1 MLIASD
7 INKGESRHMA
17 LCSYS
22 SKLILDNYTVIDN
35 AFLNEF
41 LPQATG
47 DDVKVYLYGLNLCA
61 NPCTDDNNLDTICK
75 VLSLTEEQVQKAFDY
90 WQSMGLVQVVS
101 ANPYEVR
108 YLPVRASSGGLK
120 IRNKE
125 KYTDFNAQIQ
135 EIISGRMITPT
146 EFNEYYHLIESYHFE
161 PEAVILIA
169 KYCTSI
175 KHNAIG
181 YPYIL
186 AVARDFEKQGL
197 KTFTAVEN
205 KFIEQ
210 EKSTAEI
217 KQILTA
223 LGLKREADIEERNL
237 YLKWTNHFG
246 FTHGVIVEVAKSLK
260 KRGGF
265 SKLDE
270 LLSKYFEQKLF
281 TMEEVMSFSEQRDT
295 MFELARVVSKTLG
308 LYYQNLENVVDT
320 YIADWTNKGY
330 DFETLVF
337 ISNYCFKQSIR
348 TLDGMNTIVQKFFK
362 LGLVSLAAIEQYIF
376 AILKADELIKEV
388 LEKTGLVRSVSSLDR
403 EFYKTWTNNWGYSH
417 EQILIASE
425 SARDKSNPMAYLN
438 RVIATLNEEKITET
452 SAIKNHIKSIK
463 PDGRKASKQKENFE
477 ARTYSKEE
485 LNAVFDSLDDVEI
498 N

>member
-1 MLIASD
+1 
-7 INKGESRHMA
+7 MA
-17 LCSYS
+17 LCAYS
-22 SKLILDNYTVIDN
+22 SKLQLDNYTVIDN

-61 NPCTDDNNLDTICK
+61 NPCTDDNSLDTICK
-75 VLSLTEEQVQKAFDY
+75 VLSLTEDQVQKAFDY
-90 WQSMGLVQVVS
+90 WQSVGLVQVVS

-108 YLPVRASSGGLK
+108 YLPIRASAGSVK

-135 EIISGRMITPT
+135 EVISGRMITPT
-146 EFNEYYHLIESYHFE
+146 EFNEYYALMEIYHFE
-161 PEAVILIA
+161 PEAVVLIA
-169 KYCTSI
+169 KYCTTI

-197 KTFTAVEN
+197 KTFTAIEN

-210 EKSTAEI
+210 EKSSIEI
-217 KQILTA
+217 KQILSA

-246 FTHGVIVEVAKSLK
+246 FTQGVVVEVAKSLK

-270 LLSKYFEQKLF
+270 LLSKYYEQKLF
-281 TMEEVMSFSEQRDT
+281 TMEEIMSFSERRET
-295 MFELARVVSKTLG
+295 MFELAKIVSKTLG
-308 LYYQNLENVVDT
+308 LYYQNFENVVDT

-330 DFETLVF
+330 DYDTLIF

-348 TLDGMNTIVQKFFK
+348 TLDGMHTIIQKFFK
-362 LGLVSLAAIEQYIF
+362 LGLISLAAIEQYIMS
-376 AILKADELIKEV
+376 ILKADELIREI

-403 EFYKTWTNNWGYSH
+403 EFYKTWTNNWGYTH
-417 EQILIASE
+417 EQILVASE
-425 SARDKSNPMAYLN
+425 AARDKANPMAYLN
-438 RVIATLNEEKITET
+438 RVIATLKEEKITEI
-452 SAIKNHIKSIK
+452 SAIKDHIKSIK
-463 PDGRKASKQKENFE
+463 PDGRKASSKPKDNFE
-477 ARTYSKEE
+477 TRTYSKADFD
-485 LNAVFDSLDDVEI
+485 AVYDSLDDVEI
-498 N
+498 

>member
-1 MLIASD
+1 
-7 INKGESRHMA
+7 MA

-22 SKLILDNYTVIDN
+22 SRLILDNYTVIDN
-35 AFLNEF
+35 TFINEF

-61 NPCTDDNNLDTICK
+61 KPSTDENNIDTICK
-75 VLSLTEEQVQKAFDY
+75 VLSLTEDQVYKSFEY
-90 WQSMGLVQVVS
+90 WQTVGLVQIVS
-101 ANPYEVR
+101 KNPYEVR
-108 YLPVRASSGGLK
+108 FLPVKANSGSAK

-125 KYTDFNAQIQ
+125 KYADFNQQ
-135 EIISGRMITPT
+135 MQDIITGRMITPT
-146 EFNEYYHLIESYHFE
+146 EYNEYYSLIEVYHFE
-161 PEAVILIA
+161 PEAVVLIA

-197 KTFTAVEN
+197 KTFTAIEN

-210 EKSTAEI
+210 EKSSAEI
-217 KQILTA
+217 KQILSA

-246 FTHGVIVEVAKSLK
+246 FTQGVIVEVAKSLK
-260 KRGGF
+260 KHGGF

-270 LLSKYFEQKLF
+270 LLSKYYEQKLF
-281 TMEEVMSFSEQRDT
+281 TMEEVMQFSAQKEA
-295 MFELARVVSKTLG
+295 MFEMAKTVSKTLG

-330 DFETLVF
+330 DDETLLF

-348 TLDGMNTIVQKFFK
+348 TLDGMNTIIQKFYK
-362 LGLVSLAAIEQYIF
+362 LGLVSLASIDQYISS
-376 AILKADELIKEV
+376 ILKNDELVREI
-388 LEKTGLVRSVSSLDR
+388 LESLGLLRSVSSLDR
-403 EFYKTWTNNWGYSH
+403 EFYKTWTNNWGFLH
-417 EQILIASE
+417 EQILLVSE
-425 SARDKSNPMAYLN
+425 CAKDKNSPMPYINKILANLHEEG
-438 RVIATLNEEKITET
+438 VCDNET
-452 SAIKNHIKSIK
+452 IKKKLKEIK
-463 PDGRKASKQKENFE
+463 PDGRKTAKPKDNF
-477 ARTYSKEE
+477 AQRDYSSED
-485 LNAVFDSLDDVEI
+485 LNAVFDSLDDVEL
-498 N
+498 

>member
-1 MLIASD
+1 
-7 INKGESRHMA
+7 MA

-35 AFLNEF
+35 TFLNEF

-47 DDVKVYLYGLNLCA
+47 DDVKVYLYGLSLCA
-61 NPCTDDNNLDTICK
+61 NPNTEDNSLDTICK
-75 VLSLTEEQVQKAFDY
+75 VLSLTEEQVQKSFDY
-90 WQSMGLVQVVS
+90 WQSVGLVQVVS
-101 ANPYEVR
+101 VSPYEVR
-108 YLPVRASSGGLK
+108 FLPVRAHSGSVK

-125 KYTDFNAQIQ
+125 KYADFNTQMQ
-135 EIISGRMITPT
+135 EVISGRMITPT
-146 EFNEYYHLIESYHFE
+146 EYNEYYSLIEVYHFE
-161 PEAVILIA
+161 PEAVVLIA

-175 KHNAIG
+175 KHNSIG

-186 AVARDFEKQGL
+186 AVARDFDKQGL
-197 KTFTAVEN
+197 KTFTAIEN

-210 EKSTAEI
+210 EKSSAEI

-237 YLKWTNHFG
+237 YLKWTNNFG
-246 FTHGVIVEVAKSLK
+246 FTQGVIVAVAKSLK

-281 TMEEVMSFSEQRDT
+281 TMEEIMSFSEKRES
-295 MFELARVVSKTLG
+295 MFELAKTVSKTLG

-330 DFETLVF
+330 DFDSLMF
-337 ISNYCFKQSIR
+337 ISHYCFKQSIR
-348 TLDGMNTIVQKFFK
+348 TLDGMNTIVQKFYK
-362 LGLVSLAAIEQYIF
+362 LGVVSLAAIDQYISS
-376 AILKADELIKEV
+376 ILKTDELIREI

-403 EFYKTWTNNWGYSH
+403 EFYKTWTNNWNFSH
-417 EQILIASE
+417 EQILLA
-425 SARDKSNPMAYLN
+425 ADVTKDKSNPMSYLN
-438 RVIATLNEEKITET
+438 RVLATLNEEGKTET
-452 SAIKNHIKSIK
+452 KAIKEHLKTIK
-463 PDGRKASKQKENFE
+463 PDGRKVSAKAKDTFE
-477 ARTYSKEE
+477 RSYSNEE
-485 LNAVFDSLDDVEI
+485 LVAVFDSLDDVEL
-498 N
+498 